1 MIRRLKPDVSC
12 ARRVATH
19 SRRPGSTGPVVR
31 TKLLESHTERTRE
44 KISTCRQPRVRRRRA
59 FLCSRHTRTVV
70 AQADRSAT
78 KRKSRSWGQHDRLRK
93 VPVALGGRPRRVIV
107 GVYERILRR
116 RPPITCRSS
125 AEKHSRSGLQHKVSG
140 GKQGVSASR
149 QPGRAV
155 RTTGSFRCKICFT
168 FAAPVVADA
177 DRLPALRARD

>member
-1 MIRRLKPDVSC
+1 MA
-12 ARRVATH
+12 ARRQGRRDLRGIVARYPKSSELGPQLECGKAIFPDACPLAVGPDGH
-19 SRRPGSTGPVVR
+19 LEWSPGPSSWP
-31 TKLLESHTERTRE
+31 SH
-44 KISTCRQPRVRRRRA
+44 Q
-59 FLCSRHTRTVV
+59 
-70 AQADRSAT
+70 DRGGVSAT